1 LYIIIKGMDIKC
13 TQCGAAVEISEE
25 GGFLTCPYC
34 DSRLYVESD
43 QTVRHFYLKPEIK
56 SEELAPIISKA
67 LFERELKGP
76 VKIVE
81 NKIGFIPFWLIRL
94 TEGALRFP
102 AAELSNSEL
111 QDFKIP
117 VGKLIPYDPEV
128 GSSYHIEMPE
138 LSLDDLKK
146 KPVMEQVANKIE
158 GTDLIHVPFYRVFYK
173 YGENVFHAMVDA
185 GEGKLYTEKLPRG
198 LSKEKD
204 QFFLV
209 LFFAL
214 SFIFMIEAFLVP
226 GFWLTVL
233 AFAITGAISWYYIRS
248 LLEKKGY

>member
-1 LYIIIKGMDIKC
+1 LYIIKGMDIKC

-25 GGFLTCPYC
+25 GGFLVCPYC

-56 SEELAPIISKA
+56 SEELAPIISKE
-67 LFERELKGP
+67 LFQRELKGP
-76 VKIVE
+76 VSIVE
-81 NKIGFIPFWLIRL
+81 HKVGFIPFWLVRL
-94 TEGALRFP
+94 KEGALRFP

-117 VGKLIPYDPEV
+117 VGKLVPYDPEV
-128 GSSYHIEMPE
+128 GSSFRIEMPQ

-146 KPVMEQVANKIE
+146 KPVVEQVVDKIA
-158 GTDLIHVPFYRVFYK
+158 GTDLIHVPFYRVTYK
-173 YGENVFHAMVDA
+173 YGNDDFKAMVDA
-185 GEGKLYTEKLPRG
+185 GEGRLYAEKLPRG

-204 QFFLV
+204 RFFLI

-214 SFIFMIEAFLVP
+214 SIIFMVEAFAVR
-226 GFWLTVL
+226 GFWYTVL
-233 AFAITGAISWYYIRS
+233 AFAVTGLISWYYIKA

>member
-1 LYIIIKGMDIKC
+1 MYIIMKRMDIKC
-13 TQCGAAVEISEE
+13 TQCGAAVEINEE

-56 SEELAPIISKA
+56 SEELAPIISKE

-76 VKIVE
+76 VSVVESKIV
-81 NKIGFIPFWLIRL
+81 FIPFWLIRL
-94 TEGALRFP
+94 KEGALRFP

-117 VGKLIPYDPEV
+117 VGKLVPYDPEV
-128 GSSYHIEMPE
+128 GSSYNIEMPQ

-158 GTDLIHVPFYRVFYK
+158 GTDLIHIPFYRVLYK
-173 YGENVFHAMVDA
+173 YGADVFHAMVDA
-185 GEGKLYTEKLPRG
+185 GEGKLYAEKLPRG

-204 QFFLV
+204 RFFLV

-214 SFIFMIEAFLVP
+214 SVIFMIEAFLVP
-226 GFWLTVL
+226 GFWRTVL
-233 AFAITGAISWYYIRS
+233 AFTITGAISWYYIRA
-248 LLEKKGY
+248 LLGKKGY